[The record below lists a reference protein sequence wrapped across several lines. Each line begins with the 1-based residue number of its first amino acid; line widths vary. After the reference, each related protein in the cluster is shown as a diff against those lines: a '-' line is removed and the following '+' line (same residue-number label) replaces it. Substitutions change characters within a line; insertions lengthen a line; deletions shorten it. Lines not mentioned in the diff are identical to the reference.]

1 MGNGNGLNIN
11 LTNLKEKLKLIMFRA
26 DFNATF
32 SHLNGS
38 ALSQYLTPGERAH
51 NIHSVKTE
59 SQPKKSMLVSHLLSS
74 CTVI

>member
-32 SHLNGS
+32 SHLTGS
-38 ALSQYLTPGERAH
+38 AL
-51 NIHSVKTE
+51 
-59 SQPKKSMLVSHLLSS
+59 
-74 CTVI
+74 